1 MSPTPKREEAPVA
14 VKDGGIA
21 PITLAC
27 ISEEERDDAFCIM
40 SGQRYVLVGSCY
52 IPAEGAVDSETAL
65 HAREVESSF
74 CTHMY

>member
-40 SGQRYVLVGSCY
+40 SGQLKVKDVR
-52 IPAEGAVDSETAL
+52 I
-65 HAREVESSF
+65 HAFLLIHV
-74 CTHMY
+74 CTK